1 MRLRNSNKSGGMIIE
16 LEARLAIHKDTD
28 NTNPKGKLIVRPNG
42 EYVFLKFDDYSRE
55 VSVLADEL
63 RTVLN
68 MGE

>member
-1 MRLRNSNKSGGMIIE
+1 MME

-28 NTNPKGKLIVRPNG
+28 NTNPKGKLIVKPNG
-42 EYVFLKFDDYSRE
+42 EYVDFKFDDYSRE

-68 MGE
+68 IGK

>member
-1 MRLRNSNKSGGMIIE
+1 ME
-16 LEARLAIHKDTD
+16 LEARLVIHKDTD
-28 NTNPKGKLIVRPNG
+28 NTHPKGKLIVKPNG
-42 EYVFLKFDDYSRE
+42 EYVNLKFDDYSRE